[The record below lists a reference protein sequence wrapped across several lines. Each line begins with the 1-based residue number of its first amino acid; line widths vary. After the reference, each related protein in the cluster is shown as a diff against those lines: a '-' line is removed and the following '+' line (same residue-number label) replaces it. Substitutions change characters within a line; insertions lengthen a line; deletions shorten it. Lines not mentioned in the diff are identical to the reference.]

1 MPNQNAYAVIS
12 LSIHQRPRDLDVI
25 DSEDRELILM
35 AAQLCRIILRAL
47 EIRGFRDLQKE
58 LGDFTRREIPD
69 IESAV
74 LRTGRLLGTL
84 RWRLAWWQLVDN
96 GSAGLDFS
104 ARVKKITQ
112 VLYFWFLFAKRR
124 LPEENQSLFP
134 NGAWSHYAETGRTW
148 DDFPQEES
156 FEGFRTWIF
165 GAHSLIKN
173 SRPLAAMAATSGE
186 QPIKQAFQP
195 MVEQSIVP
203 KNPAMQQLLHGWQL
217 PMGPRKNS
225 YYDPETNMTWE
236 F

>member
-1 MPNQNAYAVIS
+1 MPNQNAYTIAS
-12 LSIHQRPRDLDVI
+12 LSIHERSRELDVL

-35 AAQLCRIILRAL
+35 AAQLCRIVLRAL

-58 LGDFTRREIPD
+58 LGDLTRREIPD
-69 IESAV
+69 IESAI

-134 NGAWSHYAETGRTW
+134 NGASSFYAETRRTW
-148 DDFPQEES
+148 DDFPRDES
-156 FEGFRTWIF
+156 PEGFQRWIL
-165 GAHSLIKN
+165 GAHTLIKDARA
-173 SRPLAAMAATSGE
+173 SAAVAVTSGE
-186 QPIKQAFQP
+186 QPIQTPIERPILPEDA
-195 MVEQSIVP
+195 
-203 KNPAMQQLLHGWQL
+203 AMQQPLPGWQL
-217 PMGPRKNS
+217 PVGPRKNS